1 VLDRFDLSVIYGGAF
16 AVVILSIL
24 LGYALGQFQRRRA
37 IDYSEGPV
45 GAVVGAMLGLLAFIL
60 AFTFGIVT
68 SRFDTRKQLLLADV
82 NAIATAT
89 MRADLLPEPHR
100 TECRALMKRY
110 LDLRVEA
117 SRDVSRLPSLTAESE
132 SLHVHLWEHAVALA
146 RQDMNSD
153 IGALFVQ
160 SLNDLSNVQRDR
172 FTVSM
177 LYRIPTPIWTGLLW
191 ITIAS
196 MTAVGFQFGLAGR
209 LSWIMMI
216 TLAITFSSV
225 IVLIARIDRTGK
237 GAILVDQRPMI
248 ELQSKLWPSRG
259 PG

>member
-45 GAVVGAMLGLLAFIL
+45 GAVVGAMLRLLAFIL

-117 SRDVSRLPSLTAESE
+117 SRDVSRLPSLAAESE

-177 LYRIPTPIWTGLLW
+177 LYRIPAPIWTGLLW

>member
-1 VLDRFDLSVIYGGAF
+1 MFDRFDLSVICVGSF
-16 AVVILSIL
+16 AVVIASVL
-24 LGYALGQFQRRRA
+24 LGYALGLFQRRRA
-37 IDYSEGPV
+37 VDYSEGPV

-68 SRFDTRKQLLLADV
+68 SRFDTRKQLLLQDV

-89 MRADLLPEPHR
+89 LRSELLPEPHR
-100 TECRALMKRY
+100 TECLALMKRY
-110 LDLRVEA
+110 LDLRVESIRDM
-117 SRDVSRLPSLTAESE
+117 SRIPAFAAETE
-132 SLHVHLWEHAVALA
+132 SLQVRLWEHAVALA

-153 IGALFVQ
+153 IGALFVE
-160 SLNDLSNVQRDR
+160 SINNLSNTQRDR
-172 FTVSM
+172 FTVGL
-177 LYRIPTPIWTGLLW
+177 LYRIPSQIWFGLIW
-191 ITIAS
+191 ITVAS

-225 IVLIARIDRTGK
+225 ILLIARIDRTGK

-248 ELQSKLWPSRG
+248 ELQHKLWPVRG
-259 PG
+259 ER

>member
-1 VLDRFDLSVIYGGAF
+1 MLDRFDLSVIYAGSF
-16 AVVILSIL
+16 AVVLASIL
-24 LGYALGQFQRRRA
+24 LGFVLGDFQRRRA
-37 IDYSEGPV
+37 VDYSEGPV

-68 SRFDTRKQLLLADV
+68 SRFDTRKQLLLQDV

-89 MRADLLPEPHR
+89 VRADLLPEPDR

-117 SRDVSRLPSLTAESE
+117 IHDMGRIPNLAAESE
-132 SLHVHLWEHAVALA
+132 SLQVRLWDHAVTLA
-146 RQDMNSD
+146 RRDMNSD
-153 IGALFVQ
+153 IGALFVE
-160 SLNDLSNVQRDR
+160 SLNDLSNTHRDR
-172 FTVSM
+172 FTVAM
-177 LYRIPTPIWTGLLW
+177 LYRIPSPIWFGLLW

-237 GAILVDQRPMI
+237 GAILVDQQPMI
-248 ELQSKLWPSRG
+248 ELQRKLWPSGG

>member
-1 VLDRFDLSVIYGGAF
+1 MLDRFDLSVIYGGAF

-24 LGYALGQFQRRRA
+24 LGYGLGQFQRRRA
-37 IDYSEGPV
+37 VDYSEGPV

-68 SRFDTRKQLLLADV
+68 SRFDTRKQLLLQDV
-82 NAIATAT
+82 NAIASATA
-89 MRADLLPEPHR
+89 RADLLPEPHR

-110 LDLRVEA
+110 LDLRVDA
-117 SRDVSRLPSLTAESE
+117 ARDVGKIPNLTAESE
-132 SLHVHLWEHAVALA
+132 SLQVHLWEHAVALA
-146 RQDMNSD
+146 RQDINSD
-153 IGALFVQ
+153 IGALFIE
-160 SLNDLSNVQRDR
+160 SLNDLSNVHRDR

-177 LYRIPTPIWTGLLW
+177 LYRIPTPIWVGLLW
-191 ITIAS
+191 ITVAS

>member
-1 VLDRFDLSVIYGGAF
+1 MLDRFDLSVIYGGAF

-24 LGYALGQFQRRRA
+24 LGYGLGQFQRRRA
-37 IDYSEGPV
+37 VDYSEGPV

-68 SRFDTRKQLLLADV
+68 SRFDTRKQLLLQDV

-89 MRADLLPEPHR
+89 ARADLLPEPHR

-110 LDLRVEA
+110 LDLRVDA
-117 SRDVSRLPSLTAESE
+117 ARDVGKIPNLTAESE
-132 SLHVHLWEHAVALA
+132 SLQVHLWEHAVALA
-146 RQDMNSD
+146 RQDINSD
-153 IGALFVQ
+153 IGALFIE
-160 SLNDLSNVQRDR
+160 SLNDLSNVHRDR

-177 LYRIPTPIWTGLLW
+177 LYRIPTPIWVGLLW
-191 ITIAS
+191 ITVAS

>member
-1 VLDRFDLSVIYGGAF
+1 MFDRFDLSVVYAGSF
-16 AVVILSIL
+16 AVVIGSVL

-37 IDYSEGPV
+37 VDYSEGPV

-68 SRFDTRKQLLLADV
+68 SRFDTRKQLLLQDV

-89 MRADLLPEPHR
+89 LRAELLPEPHR

-117 SRDVSRLPSLTAESE
+117 IRDMSRIPALGAESE
-132 SLHVHLWEHAVALA
+132 SLQVRLWEHAVALA

-153 IGALFVQ
+153 IGALFVE
-160 SLNDLSNVQRDR
+160 SLNQLSNTQRDR
-172 FTVSM
+172 FTVGL
-177 LYRIPTPIWTGLLW
+177 LYRIPSQIWFGLIW
-191 ITIAS
+191 ITVAS

-225 IVLIARIDRTGK
+225 ILLIARIDRTEK

-248 ELQSKLWPSRG
+248 ELQHKLWPVRG
-259 PG
+259 GR

>member
-1 VLDRFDLSVIYGGAF
+1 MLDRFDLSVIYGGAF
-16 AVVILSIL
+16 AIVILSIL

-37 IDYSEGPV
+37 VDYSEGPV

-68 SRFDTRKQLLLADV
+68 SRFDTRKQLLLEDV

-89 MRADLLPEPHR
+89 LRADLLPEPHR

-110 LDLRVEA
+110 LDLRVDA
-117 SRDVSRLPSLTAESE
+117 ARDMSKIPGLAAESE
-132 SLHVHLWEHAVALA
+132 SLQVHLWEHAVALA

-153 IGALFVQ
+153 IGGLFVE
-160 SLNDLSNVQRDR
+160 SLNDLSNVHRNR

-177 LYRIPTPIWTGLLW
+177 LYRIPTPIWMGLLW
-191 ITIAS
+191 ITVAS

>member
-117 SRDVSRLPSLTAESE
+117 SRDASRLPSLVAESE

-160 SLNDLSNVQRDR
+160 SLNDLANVQRDR

-177 LYRIPTPIWTGLLW
+177 LYRIPTPIWMGLLW

>member
-1 VLDRFDLSVIYGGAF
+1 MLDRYDLSVIYIGAF
-16 AVVILSIL
+16 AVVVASVL

-68 SRFDTRKQLLLADV
+68 SRFDTRKQLLLQDV

-117 SRDVSRLPSLTAESE
+117 AHDMSRIPTLAAETE
-132 SLHVHLWEHAVALA
+132 SLQVHLWEHAVTLA

-153 IGALFVQ
+153 IGALFVE
-160 SLNDLSNVQRDR
+160 SLNDLTNTHRDR

-177 LYRIPTPIWTGLLW
+177 LYRIPTPIWMGLLW

-209 LSWIMMI
+209 MSWIMMI
-216 TLAITFSSV
+216 ALAVTFSSV

-248 ELQSKLWPSRG
+248 ELQQKLWPSRG

>member
-1 VLDRFDLSVIYGGAF
+1 VLDRFDLSVIYAGSF
-16 AVVILSIL
+16 AVVIASVM
-24 LGYALGQFQRRRA
+24 LGYALGMFQRRRA

-68 SRFDTRKQLLLADV
+68 SRFDTRKQLLLQDV

-89 MRADLLPEPHR
+89 VRADLLPEPDR

-110 LDLRVEA
+110 LDLRVVA
-117 SRDVSRLPSLTAESE
+117 IHDMSRIPSLTAESE
-132 SLHVHLWEHAVALA
+132 SLQVRLWEHAVALA

-153 IGALFVQ
+153 IGALFVE
-160 SLNDLSNVQRDR
+160 SLNDLSNTHRDR

-177 LYRIPTPIWTGLLW
+177 LYRIPSQIWFGLLW
-191 ITIAS
+191 ITVAS

-237 GAILVDQRPMI
+237 GAILVDQKPMI
-248 ELQSKLWPSRG
+248 ELQHKLWPG
-259 PG
+259 KEPG